1 MFANLF
7 ANFGQKSQKFIVITH
22 VFRVKMPKKALVT
35 KKLAKIGLSCSLF
48 SQEIGLSSANLL
60 KIWTRAQNRSLLIVR
75 Y

>member
-7 ANFGQKSQKFIVITH
+7 ANFAQKSQKFIVITH
-22 VFRVKMPKKALVT
+22 VFRVKMPKKAFFS
-35 KKLAKIGLSCSLF
+35 KKLPKFGLSCSLF

-60 KIWTRAQNRSLLIVR
+60 KIWTRAQNRSFLIVR